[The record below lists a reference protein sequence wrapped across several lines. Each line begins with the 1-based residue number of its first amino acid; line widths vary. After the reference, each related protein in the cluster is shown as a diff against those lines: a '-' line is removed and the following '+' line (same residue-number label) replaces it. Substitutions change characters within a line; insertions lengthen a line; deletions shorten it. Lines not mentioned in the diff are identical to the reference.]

1 MALIRSTTRYK
12 HTGQVLANMAAMGSD
27 KFASERLPGGKVV
40 GKFDMSKVNTRGGSL
55 ALGHPFGAT
64 GTHRMRVGKRALVR
78 VHACFCCTFRAGCEC
93 YFLCF
98 VLSFSI
104 LTCYRT

>member
-1 MALIRSTTRYK
+1 MRYK
-12 HTGQVLANMAAMGSD
+12 HAGQVLANMAAMGSD

-64 GTHRMRVGKRALVR
+64 GTYTQLHVRLRVR
-78 VHACFCCTFRAGCEC
+78 V
-93 YFLCF
+93 
-98 VLSFSI
+98 
-104 LTCYRT
+104 

>member
-1 MALIRSTTRYK
+1 
-12 HTGQVLANMAAMGSD
+12 MAAMGSD

-64 GTHRMRVGKRALVR
+64 GTCKRRQACACACTCVFLVYFPSWLRVL
-78 VHACFCCTFRAGCEC
+78 
-93 YFLCF
+93 L
-98 VLSFSI
+98 L
-104 LTCYRT
+104 

>member
-1 MALIRSTTRYK
+1 
-12 HTGQVLANMAAMGSD
+12 VLANMAAMGSD

-64 GTHRMRVGKRALVR
+64 GTHRMRVGKSAP
-78 VHACFCCTFRAGCEC
+78 
-93 YFLCF
+93 FLCVCISVTLSF
-98 VLSFSI
+98 HTWLALKGFTVVLSMPLNSN
-104 LTCYRT
+104 CCSHMNVRRQHMREPVC